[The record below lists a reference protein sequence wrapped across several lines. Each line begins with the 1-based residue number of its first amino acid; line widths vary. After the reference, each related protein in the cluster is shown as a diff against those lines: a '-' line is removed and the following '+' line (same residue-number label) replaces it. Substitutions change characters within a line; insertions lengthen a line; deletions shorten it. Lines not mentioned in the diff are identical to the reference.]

1 MGHHMPE
8 YWADALASA
17 SVQMGYRLQK
27 NAAVASAPIRREVA
41 MPNVAGGQ
49 VPRTGTIR
57 I

>member
-27 NAAVASAPIRREVA
+27 
-41 MPNVAGGQ
+41 
-49 VPRTGTIR
+49 TLL
-57 I
+57 